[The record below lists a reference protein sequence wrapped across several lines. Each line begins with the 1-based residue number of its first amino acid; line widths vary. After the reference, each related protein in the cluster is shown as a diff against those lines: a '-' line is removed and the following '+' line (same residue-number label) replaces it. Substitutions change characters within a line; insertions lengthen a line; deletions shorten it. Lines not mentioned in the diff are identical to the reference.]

1 MRILNIS
8 AQKPDSTGSGTY
20 LAALVASQIAA
31 GHEAAVLCGA
41 APGDTQGE
49 LDPAARVFT
58 VPFETP
64 ELPFR
69 ICGMSD
75 VMPYP
80 STRYRDLTPSMAAA
94 FEQTFGTA
102 IDHAVAAFKPDAII
116 CHHLYLL
123 CALVRERVWGIPVCG
138 VCHSTDIRQMRT
150 HGLAHDRIVAAVRCL
165 DAVFSLHAEQAE
177 EIEHVYGVDPSR
189 IHVIGTGYD
198 HRVFCRDVQTAKVPG
213 SLVFVGKVC
222 VKKGVE
228 SLVHAM
234 GRFGEDSDAAY
245 KVRPSRLLL
254 VGGHGDTDEYER
266 IARAARDSPVPVEL
280 AGRLSRDELVR
291 AYREAEV
298 FVLPSFYEGLP
309 LVPIE
314 AMACGCKVVMTDL
327 PGVRPWIEATLPGA
341 PVTWVMPPRMTDV
354 DTPDVLDC
362 PRFEHAL
369 ADAVARSLAEPI
381 SSFDPSAVSWDAC
394 WARILEQLSNLKGG
408 IDGRGHD

>member
-31 GHEAAVLCGA
+31 GHEAAVLCGS

-80 STRYRDLTPSMAAA
+80 STRYRDLTPAMAAA
-94 FEQTFGTA
+94 FEQTCGTA
-102 IDHAVAAFKPDAII
+102 LDPAVAVFKPDAII

-123 CALVRERVWGIPVCG
+123 CALVRERVRGIPVCG
-138 VCHSTDIRQMRT
+138 VCHSTDIRQMLT
-150 HGLAHDRIVAAVRCL
+150 HGLEYDRIVAAIRRL
-165 DAVFSLHAEQAE
+165 DTIFSLHAEQAG
-177 EIEHVYGVDPSR
+177 EIERVYGVDPSR
-189 IHVIGTGYD
+189 VHVIGTGYD
-198 HRVFCRDVQTAKVPG
+198 HRVFCRDGRVSKVPG

-228 SLVHAM
+228 SLVRAM
-234 GRFGEDSDAAY
+234 GLFGEGADVARGA
-245 KVRPSRLLL
+245 RPSRLVL
-254 VGGHGDTDEYER
+254 VGGHGDADEYGR
-266 IARAARDSPVPVEL
+266 IAQAAEDSPVLVEL

-341 PVTWVMPPRMTDV
+341 PVTWVTPPRMTDV
-354 DTPDVLDC
+354 DTPDARDC
-362 PRFEHAL
+362 PRFERAL
-369 ADAVARSLAEPI
+369 ADAIAHALAEPI
-381 SSFDPSAVSWDAC
+381 STFDPSAVSWDAC
-394 WARILEQLSNLKGG
+394 WARILEQLVVLRGG
-408 IDGRGHD
+408 IDG

>member
-80 STRYRDLTPSMAAA
+80 STRYRDLTPAMTAA
-94 FEQTFGTA
+94 FGQAFGAA
-102 IDHAVAAFKPDAII
+102 IDRAVAAFKPDAII

-123 CALVRERVWGIPVCG
+123 CALVRERVRGIPVCG
-138 VCHSTDIRQMRT
+138 VCHSTDIRQMLT
-150 HGLAHDRIVAAVRCL
+150 HGLECDRIIAAVRGL
-165 DAVFSLHAEQAE
+165 DAIFSLHAEQAE
-177 EIEHVYGVDPSR
+177 EIERVYGVEPSR
-189 IHVIGTGYD
+189 VHVIGTGYD
-198 HRVFCRDVQTAKVPG
+198 HRVFCRDEHVSMIPG

-228 SLVHAM
+228 SLVRAM
-234 GRFGEDSDAAY
+234 ELFGERSDDAR
-245 KVRPSRLLL
+245 VSRPSQLVL
-254 VGGHGDTDEYER
+254 VGGHGDADEHER
-266 IARAARDSPVPVEL
+266 IVRAAKDSPVPVEL

-327 PGVRPWIEATLPGA
+327 PGVRPWIEAALPGA
-341 PVTWVMPPRMTDV
+341 PVTWVTPPRMTDV
-354 DTPDVLDC
+354 DAPDACDC
-362 PRFEHAL
+362 PRFERAL
-369 ADAVARSLAEPI
+369 ADAIAHALAEPV
-381 SSFDPSAVSWDAC
+381 STFDSSAVSWDAC
-394 WARILEQLSNLKGG
+394 WARILEQLVNLKGG
-408 IDGRGHD
+408 IDG

>member
-49 LDPAARVFT
+49 LDSAARVFA

-64 ELPFR
+64 ELPFC

-80 STRYRDLTPSMAAA
+80 STRYCDLTPTMAASFERA
-94 FEQTFGTA
+94 FGAA
-102 IDHAVAAFKPDAII
+102 IDQAIAVFKPDAII

-123 CALVRERVWGIPVCG
+123 CALVRERVRGIPVCG
-138 VCHSTDIRQMRT
+138 VCHSTDIRQMLT
-150 HGLAHDRIVAAVRCL
+150 HGLAHERIVAAVRRL
-165 DAVFSLHAEQAE
+165 DAVFSLHAEQADM
-177 EIEHVYGVDPSR
+177 IRRVYGVDPLR
-189 IHVIGTGYD
+189 VHVIGTGYD
-198 HRVFCRDVQTAKVPG
+198 HRVFCRDGQMAKVPG

-234 GRFGEDSDAAY
+234 GRFGEDSDAARG
-245 KVRPSRLLL
+245 VRPSRLVL
-254 VGGHGDTDEYER
+254 VGGHGDADEYER
-266 IARAARDSPVPVEL
+266 IARASGDSPVPVKF

-327 PGVRPWIEATLPGA
+327 PGVRPWLETALPGA
-341 PVTWVMPPRMTDV
+341 PVTWVTPPRMTDV
-354 DTPDVLDC
+354 DTPDARDC
-362 PRFEHAL
+362 QRFEHAL
-369 ADAVARSLAEPI
+369 ADAVAQSLAEPI
-381 SSFDPSAVSWDAC
+381 STFDPSAVSWDAC
-394 WARILEQLSNLKGG
+394 WARILEQLATLKGG
-408 IDGRGHD
+408 IDG

>member
-80 STRYRDLTPSMAAA
+80 STRYRDLTPAMAAA

-123 CALVRERVWGIPVCG
+123 CALVRERVRGIPVCG
-138 VCHSTDIRQMRT
+138 VCHSTDIRQMLT

-165 DAVFSLHAEQAE
+165 DAVFSLHTEQAE
-177 EIEHVYGVDPSR
+177 ETEHVYGVGPSR

-198 HRVFCRDVQTAKVPG
+198 HRVFCRDAQTAKVPG

-228 SLVHAM
+228 SLVRAVSLPIDD
-234 GRFGEDSDAAY
+234 G
-245 KVRPSRLLL
+245 VRPSGLVL
-254 VGGHGDTDEYER
+254 VGGRGDDAEYARIER
-266 IARAARDSPVPVEL
+266 LTAASDVPVTL
-280 AGRLSRDELVR
+280 AGRLDSDGLVR
-291 AYREAEV
+291 AYRSSDV

-309 LVPIE
+309 LVTIE
-314 AMACGCKVVMTDL
+314 ALACGCKVVATDL
-327 PGVRPWIEATLPGA
+327 PGVRPWMEVMLPGA
-341 PVTWVMPPRMTDV
+341 PVTWVASPRMTDV
-354 DTPDVLDC
+354 DTPVATDL
-362 PRFEHAL
+362 PLFERAL
-369 ADAVARSLAEPI
+369 ADAIAQALAAPPSTFE
-381 SSFDPSAVSWDAC
+381 PSAVSWEAC
-394 WARILEQLSNLKGG
+394 LARILKVVDLLKGG
-408 IDGRGHD
+408 SYG

>member
-49 LDPAARVFT
+49 LDPAARVFA
-58 VPFETP
+58 VPFETS
-64 ELPFR
+64 ELPFC

-75 VMPYP
+75 VMPYS
-80 STRYRDLTPSMAAA
+80 STRYCDLTPTMAASFERA
-94 FEQTFGTA
+94 FGAA
-102 IDHAVAAFKPDAII
+102 IDQAIAVFKPDAII

-123 CALVRERVWGIPVCG
+123 CALVRERVRGIPVCG
-138 VCHSTDIRQMRT
+138 VCHSTDIRQMLT
-150 HGLAHDRIVAAVRCL
+150 HGLAHERIVAAVRCL
-165 DAVFSLHAEQAE
+165 DAVFSLHAEQADM
-177 EIEHVYGVDPSR
+177 IRRVYGVDPLR
-189 IHVIGTGYD
+189 VHVIGTGYD
-198 HRVFCRDVQTAKVPG
+198 HRVFCRDGQMTKVPG
-213 SLVFVGKVC
+213 SLAFVGKVC

-234 GRFGEDSDAAY
+234 GRFGEDSDAARG
-245 KVRPSRLLL
+245 VRPSRLVL
-254 VGGHGDTDEYER
+254 VGGHGDADEYER
-266 IARAARDSPVPVEL
+266 IARASGDSPVPVKF

-327 PGVRPWIEATLPGA
+327 PGVRPWLETALPGA
-341 PVTWVMPPRMTDV
+341 PVTWVTPPRMTDV
-354 DTPDVLDC
+354 DTPDARDC
-362 PRFEHAL
+362 QRFEHAL
-369 ADAVARSLAEPI
+369 ADAVAQSLAEPI
-381 SSFDPSAVSWDAC
+381 STFDPSAVSWDAC
-394 WARILEQLSNLKGG
+394 WARILEQLATLKGG
-408 IDGRGHD
+408 IDG

>member
-49 LDPAARVFT
+49 LDPAARVFA
-58 VPFETP
+58 VPFETS
-64 ELPFR
+64 ELPFC

-80 STRYRDLTPSMAAA
+80 STRYCDLTPTMAASFERA
-94 FEQTFGTA
+94 FGAA
-102 IDHAVAAFKPDAII
+102 IDRAIAVFKPDAII

-123 CALVRERVWGIPVCG
+123 CALVRERVRGIPVCG
-138 VCHSTDIRQMRT
+138 VCHSTDIRQMLT
-150 HGLAHDRIVAAVRCL
+150 HGLAHERIVAAVRCL
-165 DAVFSLHAEQAE
+165 DAVFSLHAEQADM
-177 EIEHVYGVDPSR
+177 IRRVYGVDPLR
-189 IHVIGTGYD
+189 VHVIGTGYD
-198 HRVFCRDVQTAKVPG
+198 HRVFCRDGQMTKVPG

-234 GRFGEDSDAAY
+234 GRFGEDSDAARG
-245 KVRPSRLLL
+245 VRPSRLVL
-254 VGGHGDTDEYER
+254 VGGHGDADEYER
-266 IARAARDSPVPVEL
+266 IARASGDSPVPVKF

-314 AMACGCKVVMTDL
+314 AMACGCKVVMTEL
-327 PGVRPWIEATLPGA
+327 PGVRPWMEAALPGA
-341 PVTWVMPPRMTDV
+341 PVAWVTPPTMVDV
-354 DTPDVLDC
+354 DTPDSRDL
-362 PRFEHAL
+362 PRFEHDLAQAIQDAL
-369 ADAVARSLAEPI
+369 DAPAPC
-381 SSFDPSAVSWDAC
+381 FDTSGVSWDAC
-394 WARILEQLSNLKGG
+394 SERILETVQRLLEQKGG
-408 IDGRGHD
+408 IDG